1 MTSRRGTVVA
11 PLHGREGVLGS
22 IPSGGSTNKRRREM
36 ESDFSD
42 FTNGEVAQ
50 QVEQETENL
59 RVADSISALSTW
71 KEIDGGFVITDP
83 NIPIVGVLDKAL

>member
-1 MTSRRGTVVA
+1 
-11 PLHGREGVLGS
+11 
-22 IPSGGSTNKRRREM
+22 M

-59 RVADSISALSTW
+59 RVADSISALSTDRLYKW
-71 KEIDGGFVITDP
+71 REIDGGTVLCSGTCIGVIKRDW
-83 NIPIVGVLDKAL
+83 DE